1 MIAAFN
7 CCYHFK
13 EAIMNT
19 RYRLILLIIIP
30 CLLFSF
36 NGYTQEVPERPNPQ
50 RLVNDFAGILS
61 AGEVQQLEQRLVSYN
76 DSTSTQIT
84 VVIMPDLQGYD
95 PNDMAQRIGQAWGVG
110 QKGTNNGLVILI
122 KPRNENGK
130 GEISIQT
137 GYGLEEIITDA
148 ATRRIIDNEMI
159 PHFKQNDYYGGI
171 VQGVQIISDL
181 LNGRYKAAEYAKQ
194 NTGNKKGGG
203 FIFVIIFLIFIFL
216 ALFGKNKGNNHTIG
230 RRNNSLPFW
239 LLLSMLGSGNR
250 SSGGW
255 GGFSGGSG
263 GFGGGGGGGFGGF
276 GGGSFGGGGA
286 SGSW

>member
-1 MIAAFN
+1 
-7 CCYHFK
+7 
-13 EAIMNT
+13 MNT

-36 NGYTQEVPERPNPQ
+36 NGYTQVPERPNPQ